1 MNTITKEFTKEQ
13 LIKRLEEQESSARY
27 ALSYVQDSEI
37 LQDIEIDL
45 RITEIARASL
55 TAEPIGAFHIS
66 DQQVEGTSDY
76 IKDGE
81 WPINNGVIEVYT
93 TPPVPSGYVIVPKC
107 LTAENGAKGVMIGEF
122 SETKFINCPECFGD
136 GDCETCDGSGRIKI
150 SVSVSWTNIKAIWAK
165 GVEHFAAVPQQEV
178 DPTPKK

>member
-1 MNTITKEFTKEQ
+1 MNKTTKEFTKEQ

-27 ALSYVQDSEI
+27 ALSFVQDSEI
-37 LQDIEIDL
+37 LRDIEMDL
-45 RITEIARASL
+45 HLAEIARASL

-81 WPINNGVIEVYT
+81 WPIDNGIIEVYT
-93 TPPVPSGYVIVPKC
+93 APSVPSGWVLVPKR
-107 LTAENGAKGVMIGEF
+107 LTAENGAKSVMIGEF
-122 SETKFINCPECFGD
+122 SETKFINCPVCFGD

-150 SVSVSWTNIKAIWAK
+150 SMPVSWTGIKAIWAK
-165 GVEHFAAVPQQEV
+165 GVELFAAVPQQEV
-178 DPTPKK
+178 APSPKK